1 MQSSMVSL
9 SGISFYYL
17 LFQFFTITF
26 CSSFYAALCA
36 SFRKPLT
43 ANDMFIIK
51 CWNSLNM
58 QRDGSVK
65 CSNRLSRERVSECN
79 TKWQSFRRKTKPFLM
94 LLWGKEQE
102 LPPPAA
108 CNLQL
113 TQVNRR
119 SKYWTKAG
127 IKLYIYALP
136 VFSSWLHKL
145 QNRISCQ
152 CRFFYFTHTQTHIYH
167 IYVRIFVALEA
178 LCGNWPLFSVKSR
191 LCFRFGSGS
200 TALHFHYV
208 LLFA

>member
-1 MQSSMVSL
+1 
-9 SGISFYYL
+9 
-17 LFQFFTITF
+17 
-26 CSSFYAALCA
+26 
-36 SFRKPLT
+36 
-43 ANDMFIIK
+43 
-51 CWNSLNM
+51 M

-65 CSNRLSRERVSECN
+65 CRNRLSRECN
-79 TKWQSFRRKTKPFLM
+79 TKWQSFAAKRSHFSCFCGAKSKSC
-94 LLWGKEQE
+94 
-102 LPPPAA
+102 LPPA

-127 IKLYIYALP
+127 IKLYICPASLLIVIAQVTKSYFLP
-136 VFSSWLHKL
+136 EQILLLHAH
-145 QNRISCQ
+145 
-152 CRFFYFTHTQTHIYH
+152 THTHIYH

-178 LCGNWPLFSVKSR
+178 LCGNWPLFSGKSR